1 MMNRQVEAV
10 QASINGGQGDPA
22 TLIVTLGLHCE
33 GVADPN
39 IESPIELNLLPKR
52 VGGGLRFRMRT
63 IPGLHSFTH
72 GKNVIKG
79 LFRRLNRQTAWL
91 SPRSAEDESGANMQE
106 YLGGRI
112 YDRYGHR
119 NGRCMGEPVTSRNAF
134 PEGSQCHA

>member
-10 QASINGGQGDPA
+10 QASINGGQEDPA

-39 IESPIELNLLPKR
+39 IESPIDLNLLPKR

-79 LFRRLNRQTAWL
+79 LFPRLSRQTEWL
-91 SPRSAEDESGANMQE
+91 SPRSAEDESEANMQE
-106 YLGGRI
+106 HLGGRI
-112 YDRYGHR
+112 YDPYGHR
-119 NGRCMGEPVTSRNAF
+119 NDRCMGESATSRNAF
-134 PEGSQCHA
+134 LEGSLCHA

>member
-33 GVADPN
+33 GIADPN
-39 IESPIELNLLPKR
+39 IETQGPIFNNFSK
-52 VGGGLRFRMRT
+52 
-63 IPGLHSFTH
+63 PGLHSFTH

-91 SPRSAEDESGANMQE
+91 SSWSAEDESEANMQE
-106 YLGGRI
+106 CRGGRI
-112 YDRYGHR
+112 CDPYGHR
-119 NGRCMGEPVTSRNAF
+119 NDRCMGEPATSRNAF
-134 PEGSQCHA
+134 LEEYVCHA

>member
-1 MMNRQVEAV
+1 MNRQTEAV
-10 QASINGGQGDPA
+10 QASINRGHGDPA
-22 TLIVTLGLHCE
+22 TLKATLGLHCE

-91 SPRSAEDESGANMQE
+91 SPWLTEDESEANMQKCR
-106 YLGGRI
+106 GGRI
-112 YDRYGHR
+112 HDPYGHR
-119 NGRCMGEPVTSRNAF
+119 NDRCTGEPATSRNAF
-134 PEGSQCHA
+134 LEEYMCHA

>member
-1 MMNRQVEAV
+1 MNRQVEAV

-39 IESPIELNLLPKR
+39 IESPIELNLLPGR

-79 LFRRLNRQTAWL
+79 LFHRLSRQTVWL
-91 SPRSAEDESGANMQE
+91 SQRSAEDESEANNQKC
-106 YLGGRI
+106 LGGRI

-119 NGRCMGEPVTSRNAF
+119 NDRCMGEPATSGHAF
-134 PEGSQCHA
+134 LEGSLCHA